1 MIYKPI
7 KIGSP
12 KLQTAI
18 KNAMK
23 KQFGWSVDLATD
35 VVRGLVNK
43 YFSVLSPNLVVVVE
57 YPYVDKVYR
66 NSYYRYYAGKAERT
80 ARDCIRLSFLVDTR
94 PSLANKE
101 MKPELW
107 ENFYRGFMVL
117 RPTELNVV
125 GRNGISPMIY
135 KDNSFV
141 ICKTNLPASVNG
153 LKVNVEAF
161 PASSQDVETMVCA
174 ETAVWALME
183 YFGNRYAEYTP
194 VRPSHIINLLK
205 SKSFE
210 RQLPSAGLT
219 NDQICYL
226 LKNLNF
232 QPVMQAIT
240 DDADGYSLIGTFVE
254 SGIPTLLT
262 ANNLEDYDDEDN
274 EDVCELI
281 AHAVLCI
288 GHENLSSEAIDDA
301 VAETNDDGINIVD
314 YDKIK
319 KKFVFIDDNCPAYC
333 MDYLDQ
339 PTDRY
344 KGLGDKDDEEAKKE
358 RKSWLACKLRFAI
371 IPLYEKILLMPGL
384 VKIMANNFLQYLS
397 IPAGTELTMR
407 TFLASS
413 RSYRD
418 YVCRNNMPQKMK
430 DTILKLYLPKF
441 IWVVELSTR
450 EGLKHL
456 YAEGL
461 MIFDSTEPNFKNLS
475 SLGIMYHKNIVA
487 YKDEH
492 QNLKIEKDVPEVQFE
507 CYRNNLR

>member
-1 MIYKPI
+1 M
-7 KIGSP
+7 
-12 KLQTAI
+12 
-18 KNAMK
+18 M
-23 KQFGWSVDLATD
+23 KQFGWDEDLAIS
-35 VVRGLVNK
+35 VVKGLVED
-43 YFSVLSPNLVVVVE
+43 YFSVLCPNLVVVVE

-66 NSYYRYYAGKAERT
+66 NSYYRYYAGKAEQIV
-80 ARDCIRLSFLVDTR
+80 RDCIRLSFLIDTR
-94 PSLANKE
+94 PTLANKA

-107 ENFYRGFMVL
+107 EKFYRGFMVL

-125 GRNGISPMIY
+125 GRNGISPTIY
-135 KDNSFV
+135 NDNNFV
-141 ICKTNLPASVNG
+141 ISKTNLPASVNG

-161 PASSQDVETMVCA
+161 PASSQDIETMVCA

-205 SKSFE
+205 NKSFV
-210 RQLPSAGLT
+210 RQLPSTGLT

-240 DDADGYSLIGTFVE
+240 DDADSYSLIGTFVE
-254 SGIPTLLT
+254 SGIPTVLT
-262 ANNLEDYDDEDN
+262 VNNLVDYKLGRVKEP
-274 EDVCELI
+274 I
-281 AHAVLCI
+281 AHAMLCI
-288 GHENLSSEAIDDA
+288 GHENLSSDAIEYA
-301 VAETNDDGINIVD
+301 VAETNADGINIVD

-319 KKFVFIDDNCPAYC
+319 KKFVFIDDNYPAYR
-333 MDYLDQ
+333 MDYLDH
-339 PTDRY
+339 PTERY
-344 KGLGDKDDEEAKKE
+344 NKLKDIDD
-358 RKSWLACKLRFAI
+358 RKSWLACRIKFAI

-384 VKIMANNFLQYLS
+384 VKNMANHFLQYLS

-418 YVCRNNMPQKMK
+418 YVCRNNMSQNIK
-430 DTILKLYLPKF
+430 DLILRLYLPKF
-441 IWVVELSTR
+441 IWIVELSSR
-450 EGLKHL
+450 EGLKHN

-475 SLGIMYHKNIVA
+475 SLGIMYYKKRAI
-487 YKDEH
+487 YKDER
-492 QNLKIEKDVPEVQFE
+492 QTLQLDDNVPETQFE

>member
-1 MIYKPI
+1 MLYTPI

-12 KLQTAI
+12 KLQTTI
-18 KNAMK
+18 IRAMK
-23 KQFGWSVDLATD
+23 KQFGWDEDLATN
-35 VVRGLVNK
+35 VVEGLVEK

-66 NSYYRYYAGKAERT
+66 NSYYRYYAGKAEQV
-80 ARDCIRLSFLVDTR
+80 ARDCIRLSFLIDTS
-94 PSLANKE
+94 PTLANKA

-107 ENFYRGFMVL
+107 AQFYRGFMIL

-135 KDNSFV
+135 NDNDFV

-153 LKVNVEAF
+153 LKTHVEAF
-161 PASSQDVETMVCA
+161 PASSQDIETMVCA

-183 YFGNRYAEYTP
+183 YYGNRYAEYTP

-210 RQLPSAGLT
+210 RQLPSSELT

-232 QPVMQAIT
+232 QPILQVIT
-240 DDADGYSLIGTFVE
+240 DDADGYSLISTFVE
-254 SGIPTLLT
+254 SGIPTVIT
-262 ANNLEDYDDEDN
+262 INNSEAYENDDVN
-274 EDVCELI
+274 ELI
-281 AHAVLCI
+281 AHAILCI
-288 GHENLSSEAIDDA
+288 GHENVSSEAIDEA
-301 VAETNDDGINIVD
+301 VAETNEDGINIVD

-319 KKFVFIDDNCPAYC
+319 KKYVFIDDNYPAYC
-333 MDYLDQ
+333 MDYLSK
-339 PTDRY
+339 PTGRY
-344 KGLGDKDDEEAKKE
+344 NDVADEFE
-358 RKSWLACKLRFAI
+358 RNSWLACKIKFAI
-371 IPLYEKILLMPGL
+371 IPLYEKILLIPGL
-384 VKIMANNFLQYLS
+384 VKNMAINFLQYLN
-397 IPAGTELTMR
+397 IPDGTELTMR

-418 YVCRNNMPQKMK
+418 YVCRNNMPQNMK
-430 DTILKLYLPKF
+430 DLILNLYLPKF

-450 EGLKHL
+450 TGLKQN

-461 MIFDSTEPNFKNLS
+461 MIFDSTEPNFKNFS
-475 SLGIMYHKNIVA
+475 SLDIMYYKKHAA
-487 YKDEH
+487 YKDE
-492 QNLKIEKDVPEVQFE
+492 QQILQFDNNVPEIQFE